1 MTWKASKAVVSRCA
15 SALAWCRAFVGQFD
29 AKRLKRVEFVAS
41 RYRNVVGHGSTRST
55 YGVPHTITVSL
66 NLEYDDGNLMWQET
80 PIRVS
85 RQTLAVSRKAAEQA
99 ARELLPPGTSL
110 GQMIVM
116 GNRGVQFEVWGAY
129 FAGTLGVAL
138 VWVFAHECWH
148 WLTGSRQLKAA
159 NTEQYAR
166 AAACRIA
173 DMYAANVDPAHAAA
187 YLKSHAVDIVHYAH
201 HAKE

>member
-1 MTWKASKAVVSRCA
+1 MTWKASKAVASRCA
-15 SALAWCRAFVGQFD
+15 SALAWCRTFAGQFD
-29 AKRLKRVEFVAS
+29 AKRLKRVEFIAS
-41 RYRNVVGHGSTRST
+41 PHRNVVGHGSTRST
-55 YGVPHTITVSL
+55 YGVPHTITVQL
-66 NLEYDDGNLMWQET
+66 NLECDGGDLMWEES
-80 PIRVS
+80 PVYVS
-85 RQTLAVSRKAAEQA
+85 RQTLAISRKAAEQA
-99 ARELLPPGTSL
+99 AREQLKPGQLLGEMRVVAGGQVRFATWAGYSSGNL
-110 GQMIVM
+110 GI
-116 GNRGVQFEVWGAY
+116 
-129 FAGTLGVAL
+129 AL
-138 VWVFAHECWH
+138 VWIFVYECWH

>member
-1 MTWKASKAVVSRCA
+1 MKWRASKPITDRC
-15 SALAWCRAFVGQFD
+15 SQALAWCRTFVGQFD
-29 AKRLKRVEFVAS
+29 AKRLKRVEFIAS
-41 RYRNVVGHGSTRST
+41 PHRNVVGHGSTRST

-66 NLEYDDGNLMWQET
+66 NLECDGGDLMWQET

-148 WLTGSRQLKAA
+148 WLTGSKQLKAA

>member
-1 MTWKASKAVVSRCA
+1 MTWRATKAISARCA
-15 SALAWCRAFVGQFD
+15 HALAWCRAFVGQFD
-29 AKRLKRVEFVAS
+29 ARRLKRVEFVAS
-41 RYRNVVGHGSTRST
+41 KHRNVVGHGSTRST

-66 NLEYDDGNLMWQET
+66 NMECDGGDLMWEES
-80 PIRVS
+80 PVYVS
-85 RQTLAVSRKAAEQA
+85 RQTLAISRKAAEQA
-99 ARELLPPGTSL
+99 AREQLKPGQLLGEMRVVAGGRVRFATWARYSSGNL
-110 GQMIVM
+110 GI
-116 GNRGVQFEVWGAY
+116 
-129 FAGTLGVAL
+129 AL
-138 VWVFAHECWH
+138 VWIFSHEVWH

-173 DMYAANVDPAHAAA
+173 DMYAAGVDPAHAAA

>member
-1 MTWKASKAVVSRCA
+1 MTWKATTAINSRCGY
-15 SALAWCRAFVGQFD
+15 ALAWCRQLAGQFN
-29 AKRLKRVEFVAS
+29 AKKLKRVEFIAS
-41 RYRNVVGHGSTRST
+41 PHRNVVGHGSTRST

-66 NLEYDDGNLMWQET
+66 NLECDGGNLMWQET

-85 RQTLAVSRKAAEQA
+85 RQILAVSRKAAEQA

-138 VWVFAHECWH
+138 VWLFAHECWH
-148 WLTGSRQLKAA
+148 WLTGSKQIQAA

-166 AAACRIA
+166 AAACRMT
-173 DMYAANVDPAHAAA
+173 DMYVAGVDPAHAAA
-187 YLKSHAVDIVHYAH
+187 YLRSHAVDIVHYSH

>member
-1 MTWKASKAVVSRCA
+1 MKWRASKPITDRC
-15 SALAWCRAFVGQFD
+15 SQALQWCRAFAGEWD
-29 AKRLKRVEFVAS
+29 PKRLKRVEFIAS
-41 RYRNVVGHGSTRST
+41 PHRNVVGHGSTRST

-66 NLEYDDGNLMWQET
+66 NLECDGGDLMWQET

-148 WLTGSRQLKAA
+148 WLTGSKQLKAA

>member
-1 MTWKASKAVVSRCA
+1 MIWRATKPISARCA
-15 SALAWCRAFVGQFD
+15 HALAWCRAFVGQFN
-29 AKRLKRVEFVAS
+29 AKKLKRVEFVAS

-55 YGVPHTITVSL
+55 YGVPHTITVAL
-66 NLEYDDGNLMWQET
+66 NMECDGGDLMWQET

-99 ARELLPPGTSL
+99 ARELLQPGTSL

-148 WLTGSRQLKAA
+148 WLTGSKQLKAA

-166 AAACRIA
+166 AAACRIS
-173 DMYAANVDPAHAAA
+173 DMYAAGVDPEHAAA
-187 YLKSHAVDIVHYAH
+187 YLRSHAVDMVHYAH